1 MIYSGSAPIG
11 NMKYGSQQIA
21 KIYQGSN
28 LIWENDQWMEL
39 HIGDDFIVKTLVGAS
54 SRASR
59 ASSVDTVGS
68 SNSDKFTLGAN
79 LQAELSS
86 GNNSNSPI
94 TNAFNGDE
102 DDYGY
107 VSVATSSAP
116 QIYVYLTFP
125 FDVYVQSVSIIDC
138 ASQPKTRT
146 FKAGSIRGYVSKSDN
161 DPDTLVTISDR
172 SKQNNVK
179 LVSDYDIPDQYRDN
193 PYKKIMLYA
202 SKTGW
207 GADGSGRDISELKMT
222 VRVRKSDYYAWKQ
235 RNSSL
240 FPSDAV
246 VV

>member
-107 VSVATSSAP
+107 VSVATSSAS
-116 QIYVYLTFP
+116 QIFVYLTFP

-146 FKAGSIRGYVSKSDN
+146 FKAGSIRGYVSASDN
-161 DPDTLVTISDR
+161 NPDTLVTISDR

-179 LVSDYDIPDQYRDN
+179 LVSRYDIPAAYQGN
-193 PYKKIMLYA
+193 PYRKIMVYA
-202 SKTGW
+202 SKSGW
-207 GADGSGRDISELKMT
+207 GTDGSGRDISELKMT
-222 VRVRKSDYYAWKQ
+222 VKVRTSDYWAWKQ
-235 RNSSL
+235 RNSSF
-240 FPSDAV
+240 FPNDAV
-246 VV
+246 IV

>member
-1 MIYSGSAPIG
+1 MIGYGASSVADVKFGSRQVNRI
-11 NMKYGSQQIA
+11 YHGSDMV
-21 KIYQGSN
+21 
-28 LIWENDQWMEL
+28 WEHNPWTEL
-39 HIGDDFIVKTLVGAS
+39 HIGDDFIVYTLLNSAD
-54 SRASR
+54 RISR
-59 ASSVDTVGS
+59 ASSVSTIASADDNRVTI
-68 SNSDKFTLGAN
+68 GAN

-86 GNNSNSPI
+86 GNNSSAPI
-94 TNAFNGDE
+94 ANAFNGNE

-179 LVSDYDIPDQYRDN
+179 LVSRYDIPAAYQGN
-193 PYKKIMLYA
+193 PYRKIMVYA
-202 SKTGW
+202 SKSGW
-207 GADGSGRDISELKMT
+207 GTDGSGRDISELKMT
-222 VRVRKSDYYAWKQ
+222 VKVRTSDYCAWKQ
-235 RNSSL
+235 RNSSF
-240 FPSDAV
+240 FPDDAV
-246 VV
+246 IV